1 MTLEEEVRELA
12 KFAKAASVKLAQA
25 TTEER
30 NGALLAMAAALRAQA
45 PAIVEANGEDMK
57 AARAAGTTEALLGR
71 LMLDESRVFAM
82 ADALEEVA
90 ALPDPLGVVSL
101 ESTLYNG
108 IELRRVSV
116 PLGVVA
122 MVYEAR
128 PNVTA
133 DAAGVCVKSGNA
145 AILRGGSL
153 AARSNEVI
161 AAVLPRRPW
170 RRGLP
175 RGSIGAVTNTDRAA
189 RRRAHGTARRGGR
202 AHPPRRGGADPP
214 LVENARVPVIQTGVG
229 VCHIYVHER
238 ADLDMAARI
247 LHNAKTSRPSVCNA
261 AECVLVDRAVARDFL
276 PLAWELLQPRAWS

>member
-45 PAIVEANGEDMK
+45 PAIVEANGEDME
-57 AARAAGTTEALLGR
+57 AARAAGTTEALLDR

-145 AILRGGSL
+145 CILRGGSL

-161 AAVLPRRPW
+161 ADVLAAAAVEAGLPRRDHHRPGGH
-170 RRGLP
+170 RCAHG
-175 RGSIGAVTNTDRAA
+175 AA
-189 RRRAHGTARRGGR
+189 RPGGR
-202 AHPPRRGGADPP
+202 AHPPRRRGAYPP
-214 LVENARVPVIQTGVG
+214 LRGACPCAGHRDGHGQLPYLCARNG
-229 VCHIYVHER
+229 R
-238 ADLDMAARI
+238 FR
-247 LHNAKTSRPSVCNA
+247 SRHHHSA
-261 AECVLVDRAVARDFL
+261 
-276 PLAWELLQPRAWS
+276 

>member
-45 PAIVEANGEDMK
+45 PAIVEANGEDME
-57 AARAAGTTEALLGR
+57 AARAAGTTEALLDR

-145 AILRGGSL
+145 CILRGGSL

-161 AAVLPRRPW
+161 ADVLAAAAVEA
-170 RRGLP
+170 GLP
-175 RGSIGAVTNTDRAA
+175 EGSICAVTTTDRAA
-189 RRRAHGTARRGGR
+189 TDVLRDCTTCGCSSPRRR
-202 AHPPRRGGADPP
+202 GAYPP
-214 LVENARVPVIQTGVG
+214 LRGYAKVPVIETARATARTCMPPPTPRWPRHHQ
-229 VCHIYVHER
+229 ER
-238 ADLDMAARI
+238 
-247 LHNAKTSRPSVCNA
+247 
-261 AECVLVDRAVARDFL
+261 ECRRYG
-276 PLAWELLQPRAWS
+276 